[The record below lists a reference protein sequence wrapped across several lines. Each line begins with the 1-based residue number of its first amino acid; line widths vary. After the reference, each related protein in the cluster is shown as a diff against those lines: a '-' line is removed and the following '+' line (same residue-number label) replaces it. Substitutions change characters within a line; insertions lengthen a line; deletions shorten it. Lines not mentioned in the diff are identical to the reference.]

1 MQYSDFRPK
10 ALILVAAGILGS
22 IFFLSAVE
30 AVQTSMI
37 WNVTHIDLFVQFTLQ
52 KNCLIGIPVILAFCA
67 FLFKYLAPLHEAFK
81 TLSSGNQLTDAQ
93 HNLAEKRLIKLQRRL
108 AFGNYAVYGIIAIAS
123 VVQSGVLT
131 VFSPLG
137 AMEVIIYLIMSALSS
152 TVQAAV
158 IFNLVASPRK
168 LLAIHSIKDGSQ
180 REMGLRSRL
189 ILVNMCLVSF
199 VAIFMLYS
207 STTILIKELTYSQY
221 LEKIVRGEMTQQQ
234 AEEAY
239 KNQGSETIHLPP
251 DAIQFPLTGDNTA
264 VRSSKSIGGTVLL
277 ILLLLAITYTAERIL
292 ADNTLRQIKNMSA
305 RIKEILAG
313 KGDLTQKIEIT
324 QYDEVGHLVSDVN
337 GLMESIRLVFLDIR
351 NTSRLA
357 GDSADKLHG
366 EIGETSSIGAELGAS
381 VTQISKSTEKSLS
394 GVEMTGKNLA
404 EVFQSLDNII
414 ASVDAQAAFVNQ
426 TSGSVSQMAANV
438 KSVSEATIRA
448 NNLATQLSK
457 AAAEGNASVTDSIH
471 AIKQVED
478 ASKKVTEMVSVISQ
492 ISSQTNL
499 LAMNA
504 AIEAAHAGDAGKGFA
519 VVATEVRNL
528 AESSSKSAKQINV
541 QIKKMLSTVNNGV
554 ALSEKAGSM
563 LNSISTDIE
572 ATTGL
577 VKQIAD
583 AMTEQSIAANE
594 ILDSISNLVEETQS
608 IRNNAIE
615 QKRRNDT
622 VRVEVDRN
630 TQSIRE
636 IAKAAAD
643 QTDDG
648 CRILDAIENLK
659 KVEAQNAALAKKL
672 NDLVEGFNLG

>member
-10 ALILVAAGILGS
+10 AVILIATGILGS

-37 WNVTHIDLFVQFTLQ
+37 WNVTNIGRFVEFTLQ
-52 KNCLIGIPVILAFCA
+52 KNCLIGIPIIIAFCA
-67 FLFKYLAPLHEAFK
+67 LIFKYLAPLNDAFK
-81 TLSSGNQLTDAQ
+81 ALSSGNRLTDAQ
-93 HNLAEKRLIKLQRRL
+93 HSLAEKCLIKLQRRL
-108 AFGNYAVYGIIAIAS
+108 VAGNYVVYGIIAIVS
-123 VVQSGVLT
+123 VVHGGITSL
-131 VFSPLG
+131 FSPLG
-137 AMEVIIYLIMSALSS
+137 AMEVIIYLIMSALSA
-152 TVQAAV
+152 TVQSAV
-158 IFNLVASPRK
+158 IFNIIASPRK
-168 LLAIHSIKDGSQ
+168 MLAIHDIKNGTQ
-180 REMGLRSRL
+180 KEMGLRSRL

-207 STTILIKELTYSQY
+207 STSILIKELTYSQY
-221 LEKIVRGEMTQQQ
+221 LEKIVKGEMTEQQ

-239 KNQGSETIHLPP
+239 KNQGAETIHLPP
-251 DAIQFPLTGDNTA
+251 EAIQFPLSGA
-264 VRSSKSIGGTVLL
+264 SGERSSKSLGGTVLL
-277 ILLLLAITYTAERIL
+277 VLLLLGITYTTEHIL

-305 RIKEILAG
+305 RIKEMLQG
-313 KGDLTQKIEIT
+313 KGDLTRKIEIT

-337 GLMESIRLVFLDIR
+337 GLMESIRLVFLDVR

-357 GDSADKLHG
+357 ADSANRLHG
-366 EIGETSSIGAELGAS
+366 EIEATSSIGAELGAS
-381 VTQISKSTEKSLS
+381 VTQISRSAEKSLS
-394 GVEMTGKNLA
+394 GVEMTGKNLS

-414 ASVDAQAAFVNQ
+414 ASVDSQAAFVDQ
-426 TSGSVSQMAANV
+426 TSGSVSEMAANV

-448 NNLATQLSK
+448 NNLAMQLSK
-457 AAAEGNASVTDSIH
+457 AAAEGNASVTDSIR

-528 AESSSKSAKQINV
+528 AESSSKSAKEINV

-554 ALSEKAGSM
+554 ALSEKAGSR
-563 LNSISTDIE
+563 LNSIAIDIE

-583 AMTEQSIAANE
+583 AMTEQNIASNE
-594 ILDSISNLVEETQS
+594 ILDSISSLVEETRS

-622 VRVEVDRN
+622 VRVEVDSN
-630 TQSIRE
+630 TQSVRE

-648 CRILDAIENLK
+648 KLILDAIENLK
-659 KVEAQNAALAKKL
+659 KVETQNAALAKKL
-672 NDLVEGFNLG
+672 SDLVEGFNLG

>member
-1 MQYSDFRPK
+1 M
-10 ALILVAAGILGS
+10 
-22 IFFLSAVE
+22 
-30 AVQTSMI
+30 
-37 WNVTHIDLFVQFTLQ
+37 
-52 KNCLIGIPVILAFCA
+52 
-67 FLFKYLAPLHEAFK
+67 
-81 TLSSGNQLTDAQ
+81 
-93 HNLAEKRLIKLQRRL
+93 
-108 AFGNYAVYGIIAIAS
+108 
-123 VVQSGVLT
+123 
-131 VFSPLG
+131 
-137 AMEVIIYLIMSALSS
+137 MEIVIYLIMSALST

-158 IFNLVASPRK
+158 IFNLIAAPRK
-168 LLAIHSIKDGSQ
+168 TLAIHTIKDGT
-180 REMGLRSRL
+180 RKEMGLRSRL
-189 ILVNMCLVSF
+189 ILVNMCVVAF

-207 STTILIKELTYSQY
+207 STSILVKELTYNQY
-221 LEKIVRGEMTQQQ
+221 LEKIVRGEMTEQQ

-239 KNQGSETIHLPP
+239 KNQGAETIHLPP
-251 DAIQFPLTGDNTA
+251 EAIRFPLSGSGSNGVTSKA
-264 VRSSKSIGGTVLL
+264 VGGSVLL
-277 ILLLLAITYTAERIL
+277 ILLLLAITYVAERIL

-305 RIKEILAG
+305 RIKEMLEG

-337 GLMESIRLVFLDIR
+337 GLMESIRLVFLDVR

-357 GDSADKLHG
+357 ADSAERLHG
-366 EIGETSSIGAELGAS
+366 EIGETSGIGAELGAS
-381 VTQISKSTEKSLS
+381 VTQISQSTEKSLS
-394 GVEMTGKNLA
+394 GVEMTGKNLT

-448 NNLATQLSK
+448 NDLATQLSK
-457 AAAEGNASVTDSIH
+457 AATEGNASVTDSIH

-504 AIEAAHAGDAGKGFA
+504 AIEAAHAGEAGKGFA
-519 VVATEVRNL
+519 VVATEVRSL
-528 AESSSKSAKQINV
+528 AESSSKSAKEINV
-541 QIKKMLSTVNNGV
+541 QIKKMLSTVHNGV

-594 ILDSISNLVEETQS
+594 ILDSITSLVEETQS

-648 CRILDAIENLK
+648 KRILDAIENLK
-659 KVEAQNAALAKKL
+659 KVEAQNADLAKKL
-672 NDLVEGFNLG
+672 SDLVEGFNLG

>member
-1 MQYSDFRPK
+1 MCV
-10 ALILVAAGILGS
+10 VA
-22 IFFLSAVE
+22 
-30 AVQTSMI
+30 
-37 WNVTHIDLFVQFTLQ
+37 
-52 KNCLIGIPVILAFCA
+52 
-67 FLFKYLAPLHEAFK
+67 
-81 TLSSGNQLTDAQ
+81 
-93 HNLAEKRLIKLQRRL
+93 
-108 AFGNYAVYGIIAIAS
+108 
-123 VVQSGVLT
+123 
-131 VFSPLG
+131 
-137 AMEVIIYLIMSALSS
+137 
-152 TVQAAV
+152 
-158 IFNLVASPRK
+158 
-168 LLAIHSIKDGSQ
+168 
-180 REMGLRSRL
+180 
-189 ILVNMCLVSF
+189 F

-207 STTILIKELTYSQY
+207 STSILVKELTYSQY
-221 LEKIVRGEMTQQQ
+221 LEKIVRGEMTEQQ

-239 KNQGSETIHLPP
+239 KTQGAETIHLPP
-251 DAIQFPLTGDNTA
+251 EAIRFPLSGSGNDGLTSKA
-264 VRSSKSIGGTVLL
+264 VGGSVLL
-277 ILLLLAITYTAERIL
+277 ILLLLAITYVAERIL
-292 ADNTLRQIKNMSA
+292 ADNTLRQIKNMSG
-305 RIKEILAG
+305 RIKEMLEG

-337 GLMESIRLVFLDIR
+337 GLMESIRLVFLDVR

-357 GDSADKLHG
+357 ADSAKQLHG
-366 EIGETSSIGAELGAS
+366 EIGETSGIGAELGAS
-381 VTQISKSTEKSLS
+381 VTQISQSTGKSLS
-394 GVEMTGKNLA
+394 GVEMTGKNLT

-426 TSGSVSQMAANV
+426 TSGAVSQMAANV

-448 NNLATQLSK
+448 NDLATQLSK
-457 AAAEGNASVTDSIH
+457 AATEGNASVTDSIH

-504 AIEAAHAGDAGKGFA
+504 AIEAAHAGEAGKGFA
-519 VVATEVRNL
+519 VVATEVRSL
-528 AESSSKSAKQINV
+528 AESSSKSAKEINV
-541 QIKKMLSTVNNGV
+541 QIKKMLSTVHNGV

-594 ILDSISNLVEETQS
+594 ILDSISSLVEETQS

-648 CRILDAIENLK
+648 KRILDAIENLK

-672 NDLVEGFNLG
+672 SDLVEGFNLG